1 MPLCESNHSRA
12 YAAVCSVSHMTD
24 HVQVTTPDADG
35 PRAEP
40 TTVHTRTYEILRAHG
55 MTTIFGNP
63 GSNELPFLA
72 GMPDDFDYVLGL
84 HEGVATG
91 MAEGFSRATRRPVL
105 VNLHAASGTGNA
117 MGALTNAHYSHA
129 PLVVLAGQQ
138 VRRTVGQ
145 EVMLANVD
153 AALLPQPLV
162 KHSDEPLSAQDVP
175 RAVSHAV
182 LEATSAPAGP
192 VYLSVPYDD
201 WRQEALPDDALLASR
216 RVRTAGGLTSELV
229 DELAR
234 RLAGFASPVL
244 VLGPEVDADQA
255 QTAAVMLAE
264 RLGAPVWIAP
274 SPTRCP
280 FSTVHPHFRGVL
292 PPGIASVRERLE
304 GHDGVLIVGAPA
316 LRYHR
321 WEPDAYLPPGTE
333 VIHLTSDPAEA
344 ARAPY
349 GDAIIASVG
358 PALADLAAAV
368 PDRGG
373 RLEPRAAQAAA
384 TAAGTRTVAEAVAAA
399 SAEPHLMRG
408 EEVLEVL
415 DAQRTDEVVYVN
427 ETTTLDLAFLET
439 VGIDRSNGY
448 HFPASGGLGF
458 GMPAAVGFALGDSS
472 ATVVA
477 TIGDGSVHY
486 GLPALHTAAQRQTR
500 TIFVIVNNGTYGALR
515 RFAKALDALDSPGLD
530 VPGVDVVAL
539 AHGYGVPGVRAT
551 TRAEFAAAYADALAA
566 TGPVLIDVRVSG
578 E

>member
-1 MPLCESNHSRA
+1 MTAEN
-12 YAAVCSVSHMTD
+12 VSAN
-24 HVQVTTPDADG
+24 TP
-35 PRAEP
+35 
-40 TTVHTRTYEILRAHG
+40 TVLERTYEILRAHG
-55 MTTIFGNP
+55 LTTIFGNP

-84 HEGVATG
+84 HEGAATG
-91 MAEGFSRATRRPVL
+91 MAEGFARATGLPVL

-138 VRRTVGQ
+138 IRGTVGQ

-153 AALLPQPLV
+153 AALLPRPLV
-162 KHSDEPLSAQDVP
+162 KHSHEPLAAQDVP

-182 LEATSAPAGP
+182 LEAATEPRGP

-201 WRQEALPDDALLASR
+201 WRTPALPDDALLAGR
-216 RVRTAGGLTSELV
+216 RVRTAGGLSQELV
-229 DELAR
+229 EEVAQ
-234 RLAGFASPVL
+234 RLAGFDAPVL
-244 VLGPEVDADQA
+244 VLGPDVDADCA
-255 QTAAVMLAE
+255 QDAAVELAE
-264 RLGAPVWIAP
+264 RLGALVWIAP

-280 FSTVHPHFRGVL
+280 FPTSHPHFRGVL

-304 GHDGVLIVGAPA
+304 GHDGVLVVGAPI

-321 WEPDAYLPPGTE
+321 WEPDSYLPAGTQ
-333 VIHLTSDPAEA
+333 VVHLTSDAAEA

-349 GDAIIASVG
+349 GDAIVAAVG
-358 PALADLAAAV
+358 PALAALAAEV
-368 PDRGG
+368 PDRGT
-373 RLEPRAAQAAA
+373 RLEYRTTAKPAAGPAAGLTEAAA
-384 TAAGTRTVAEAVAAA
+384 REA
-399 SAEPHLMRG
+399 SATSLATETSATGTSATEDPEGLMCG

-415 DAQRTDEVVYVN
+415 DAQRTDDVVYVN

-439 VGIDRSNGY
+439 VTVDRPNMY

-458 GMPAAVGFALGDSS
+458 GLPAAVGFALGDPE

-477 TIGDGSVHY
+477 VVGDGSAHY
-486 GLPALHTAAQRQTR
+486 GLSALHTAAQRRTR
-500 TIFVIVNNGTYGALR
+500 TVFVIVNNGTYGALR

-539 AHGYGVPGVRAT
+539 ARGYGVPGVRAT
-551 TRAEFAAAYADALAA
+551 TRAEFEAAYADALAA
-566 TGPVLIDVRVSG
+566 TGPVLIDVRVAG

>member
-1 MPLCESNHSRA
+1 MGDILTRA
-12 YAAVCSVSHMTD
+12 
-24 HVQVTTPDADG
+24 
-35 PRAEP
+35 
-40 TTVHTRTYEILRAHG
+40 YEILRARG

-84 HEGVATG
+84 HEGAVAG
-91 MAEGFSRATRRPVL
+91 MAEGFSRATGLPVL

-153 AALLPQPLV
+153 AAQLPRPLV
-162 KHSDEPLSAQDVP
+162 KHSHEPLAAQDVP
-175 RAVSHAV
+175 RALSHAIF
-182 LEATSAPAGP
+182 EAASAPAGP

-201 WRQEALPDDALLASR
+201 WRQDALEDDALLASR
-216 RVRTAGGLTSELV
+216 RVRTAGALTPALLEELTQ
-229 DELAR
+229 
-234 RLAGFASPVL
+234 RLATFASPAL
-244 VLGPEVDADQA
+244 VLGPEVDADRSQDAAARLA
-255 QTAAVMLAE
+255 Q

-280 FSTVHPHFRGVL
+280 FPTAHPLFRGVL
-292 PPGIASVRERLE
+292 PPGIASVSERLE
-304 GHDGVLIVGAPA
+304 GHDGVLVAGAPVM
-316 LRYHR
+316 RYHR
-321 WEPDAYLPPGTE
+321 WEPAPYLPTGTE
-333 VIHLTSDPAEA
+333 VLHLTSDSDEA

-349 GDAIIASVG
+349 GDAIVAAVG
-358 PALADLAAAV
+358 PALAELAEAV

-373 RLEPRAAQAAA
+373 HLASRAARL
-384 TAAGTRTVAEAVAAA
+384 TTDTEDAAGTSATVP
-399 SAEPHLMRG
+399 SGPLMRG

-415 DAQRTDEVVYVN
+415 DAQRIDSVVYVN

-439 VGIDRSNGY
+439 VTIDRPNGY

-458 GMPAAVGFALGDSS
+458 GLPAAVGFALGDPS

-486 GLPALHTAAQRQTR
+486 GLSALHTAAQRQTR
-500 TIFVIVNNGTYGALR
+500 TVFVIVNNGTYGALR
-515 RFAKALDALDSPGLD
+515 RFATALDALGAPGLD

-539 AHGYGVPGVRAT
+539 AQGYGVPGVRAS
-551 TRAEFAAAYADALAA
+551 TRAEFEAAYADALAA
-566 TGPVLIDVRVSG
+566 TGPVLIDVRVAG

>member
-1 MPLCESNHSRA
+1 M
-12 YAAVCSVSHMTD
+12 
-24 HVQVTTPDADG
+24 ADEQ
-35 PRAEP
+35 A

-72 GMPDDFDYVLGL
+72 GMPDDFDYVLAL

-91 MAEGFSRATRRPVL
+91 MAEGFSRARGLPVL

-145 EVMLANVD
+145 EVMLANVE
-153 AALLPQPLV
+153 AAQLPQPLV
-162 KHSDEPLSAQDVP
+162 KHAHEPLSAQDVP
-175 RAVSHAV
+175 RALSHAV

-216 RVRTAGGLTSELV
+216 RVRTAGGLTPALIE
-229 DELAR
+229 ELAR
-234 RLAGFASPVL
+234 RLAEFASPVL
-244 VLGPEVDADQA
+244 VLGPEVDAEQGQA
-255 QTAAVMLAE
+255 AAATLAE
-264 RLGAPVWIAP
+264 RLSAPVWIAP

-280 FSTVHPHFRGVL
+280 FPTVHPHFRGVL

-304 GHDGVLIVGAPA
+304 GHDGVLVVGAPV

-321 WEPDAYLPPGTE
+321 WEPDSYLPPGTQ
-333 VIHLTSDPAEA
+333 VIHLTSDPSGA

-349 GDAIIASVG
+349 GDAIVASVG

-368 PDRGG
+368 PDRGV
-373 RLEPRAAQAAA
+373 RLEPRAAQA
-384 TAAGTRTVAEAVAAA
+384 TAEAVAGA

-415 DAQRTDEVVYVN
+415 DAQRTDGVVYVN

-486 GLPALHTAAQRQTR
+486 GLSALHTAAQRQTR
-500 TIFVIVNNGTYGALR
+500 TIFVIVDNGTYGALR

-539 AHGYGVPGVRAT
+539 AHGYGVPGVRAS
-551 TRAEFAAAYADALAA
+551 TRAEFEAAYADALAA
-566 TGPVLIDVRVSG
+566 TGPVLIHVRVAG

>member
-1 MPLCESNHSRA
+1 MAEEA
-12 YAAVCSVSHMTD
+12 KAAA
-24 HVQVTTPDADG
+24 PDAAT
-35 PRAEP
+35 PQAAA
-40 TTVHTRTYEILRAHG
+40 TVHARTYEILRAHG

-91 MAEGFSRATRRPVL
+91 MAEGFSRATRLPVL

-138 VRRTVGQ
+138 VRGTVGQ

-162 KHSDEPLSAQDVP
+162 KHSQEPLSAQDVP
-175 RAVSHAV
+175 RAVSHAI

-234 RLAGFASPVL
+234 RLAEFASPVL

-255 QTAAVMLAE
+255 QTAAVTLAE

-280 FSTVHPHFRGVL
+280 LPTVHPHFRGVL

-304 GHDGVLIVGAPA
+304 GHDGVLVVGAPV

-321 WEPDAYLPPGTE
+321 WEPDSYLPPGTQ

-349 GDAIIASVG
+349 GDAIVASVG
-358 PALADLAAAV
+358 PALADLAEAV

-373 RLEPRAAQAAA
+373 RLEPRAAESSSAVSAA
-384 TAAGTRTVAEAVAAA
+384 
-399 SAEPHLMRG
+399 PHLMRG
-408 EEVLEVL
+408 VEVLEVL
-415 DAQRTDEVVYVN
+415 DAQRADSIVYVN

-500 TIFVIVNNGTYGALR
+500 TVFVIVNNGTYGALR

-539 AHGYGVPGVRAT
+539 AHGYGVPGVRAA
-551 TRAEFAAAYADALAA
+551 TRAEFEAAYADALAA
-566 TGPVLIDVRVSG
+566 TGPVLIDVRVAG

>member
-1 MPLCESNHSRA
+1 
-12 YAAVCSVSHMTD
+12 MTD
-24 HVQVTTPDADG
+24 DAKAAAAI
-35 PRAEP
+35 PPAAA
-40 TTVHTRTYEILRAHG
+40 TVHARTYEILRAHG

-91 MAEGFSRATRRPVL
+91 MAEGFSRATRLPVL

-117 MGALTNAHYSHA
+117 MGALTNAHSSHA

-138 VRRTVGQ
+138 IRRTVGQ

-162 KHSDEPLSAQDVP
+162 KHSHEPLSAQDVP
-175 RAVSHAV
+175 RAVSHAI

-201 WRQEALPDDALLASR
+201 WRQDALPDDALLASR
-216 RVRTAGGLTSELV
+216 RVRTSGALTSELV
-229 DELAR
+229 EELAR
-234 RLAGFASPVL
+234 RLAEFASPVL

-255 QTAAVMLAE
+255 QTAAATLAE

-280 FSTVHPHFRGVL
+280 FPTVHPHFRGVL
-292 PPGIASVRERLE
+292 PPGIASVRERFE
-304 GHDGVLIVGAPA
+304 GHDGVLVVGAPV

-321 WEPDAYLPPGTE
+321 WEPDSYLPTGTE

-349 GDAIIASVG
+349 GDAIVAAVG
-358 PALADLAAAV
+358 PALADLAEAV
-368 PDRGG
+368 PDRGR
-373 RLEPRAAQAAA
+373 RLEPRAAESAIDA
-384 TAAGTRTVAEAVAAA
+384 TATVDAVPGADPSTPPEAVAAT
-399 SAEPHLMRG
+399 SATVPLMRG

-415 DAQRTDEVVYVN
+415 DAQRTDSVVYVN
-427 ETTTLDLAFLET
+427 ETTTLDLAFLES
-439 VGIDRSNGY
+439 VGIDRPNGY

-458 GMPAAVGFALGDSS
+458 GMPAAVGFALGDRS

-477 TIGDGSVHY
+477 TIGDGAVHY

-539 AHGYGVPGVRAT
+539 ARGYGVPGVRAA
-551 TRAEFAAAYADALAA
+551 TRAEFEAAYADALSA
-566 TGPVLIDVRVSG
+566 TGPVLIDVRVAG

>member
-1 MPLCESNHSRA
+1 MAEEA
-12 YAAVCSVSHMTD
+12 KAAA
-24 HVQVTTPDADG
+24 PDAAT
-35 PRAEP
+35 PQAAA
-40 TTVHTRTYEILRAHG
+40 TVHARTYEILRAHG

-91 MAEGFSRATRRPVL
+91 MAEGFSRATRLPVL

-138 VRRTVGQ
+138 VRGTVGQ

-153 AALLPQPLV
+153 AALLPHPLV
-162 KHSDEPLSAQDVP
+162 KHSHEPLSAQDVP
-175 RAVSHAV
+175 RAVSHAI
-182 LEATSAPAGP
+182 LEARSAPAGP

-234 RLAGFASPVL
+234 RLAEFASPVL

-255 QTAAVMLAE
+255 QTAAVTLAE

-280 FSTVHPHFRGVL
+280 FPTVHPHFRGVL

-304 GHDGVLIVGAPA
+304 GHDGVLVVGAPV

-321 WEPDAYLPPGTE
+321 WEPDSYLPPGTE

-349 GDAIIASVG
+349 GDAIVAAVG
-358 PALADLAAAV
+358 PALADLAEAV

-373 RLEPRAAQAAA
+373 RLEPRAAESSSAVSAA
-384 TAAGTRTVAEAVAAA
+384 
-399 SAEPHLMRG
+399 PHLMRG

-415 DAQRTDEVVYVN
+415 DAQRADSVVYVN

-500 TIFVIVNNGTYGALR
+500 TVFVIVNNGTYGALR

-539 AHGYGVPGVRAT
+539 AHGYGVPGVRAA
-551 TRAEFAAAYADALAA
+551 TRAEFEAAYADALAA
-566 TGPVLIDVRVSG
+566 TGPVLIDVRVAG